1 MSIKMASEFS
11 KRAILYWVFFSN
23 KEEKAK
29 RFIIYVF
36 IVENLMVSKGANS
49 NRLSKTLCLLVNGF

>member
-49 NRLSKTLCLLVNGF
+49 NRLSKILC